1 MADQNKAEAD
11 ENKGGFGILEL
22 ALLAGVGWFL
32 YENFVAGSVAPVVSS
47 STATNLTNTQAIE
60 LSQIAIYEISSTDLQ
75 NLINVLQSQKNLD
88 SSGIAS
94 PSALSYGYALV
105 KGVALPSGVNNLGA
119 MTPGEF
125 ANQVNAWVTL
135 QEQSLQLAN
144 AGVSGLGHI
153 GANKPY
159 GKPNWSYLEVFNN
172 VAR

>member
-1 MADQNKAEAD
+1 MAD
-11 ENKGGFGILEL
+11 ENRFGILEL

-32 YENFVAGSVAPVVSS
+32 YEKFVAESVVPVVSS

-75 NLINVLQSQKNLD
+75 NLINVLQAQKNLG

-94 PSALSYGYALV
+94 AIALSNGYALV
-105 KGVALPSGVNNLGA
+105 KGVAVPSGVNISA

-125 ANQVNAWVTL
+125 ANQVNAWVTQ
-135 QEQSLQLAN
+135 QEQNLQLAN

-159 GKPNWSYLEVFNN
+159 GKPNWSFLEVFNN